1 MSDPNGAGD
10 GAGDAASVFDA
21 KLEEEQCRA
30 GSIVLFRRARTQV
43 KFSSSSDESEAA
55 EVFPRE
61 TCKKLRAQVRAL
73 STENCQLRRSVEQL
87 RHHASAPATAAP
99 TRGSKRAEPPR
110 LASEVAAAQVS
121 ELSRRLRDM
130 CAELEAT
137 RNRQR
142 AAEDKVS
149 SLTAEVE
156 RLRCAPPP
164 PTPAAAAEG
173 EGAASPEEQVRQLAE
188 RLSATNA
195 KLCDSRSQ
203 CAQLRRDLQ
212 LAQRAL
218 ANEVL
223 DECVW
228 QVGEAVAVSQ
238 LGSFRGRA
246 QQILQL
252 QRRVAELQDRLSQQ
266 QQQQPGQAASSSGD
280 HGVSPA
286 QSQLL
291 QQMEKERR
299 AAHEQ
304 TVTSLRETQ
313 LQLEDSRRRLEGQRA
328 RTKVLEAE
336 LRDLKQKMTVLLEKG
351 EHDNQLVAALTAQLR
366 SAEEAA
372 EDKRALLSVEAE
384 RMRERG
390 RQLED
395 DLAALR
401 AQLATQTAQLA
412 QKDRL
417 VEQLQLRLDQLDQP
431 KMASSKSLTDDE
443 LERVV
448 NDPAFLK
455 YDEEST
461 ADTDEFVLS
470 DHDSTSKVTSESS
483 CEESD
488 EQAVEGSVCGS
499 PRSAPSECGSGSYAP
514 ALQAAEAERRR
525 LLELVAVLHTRMDE
539 REQAA
544 AQADA
549 RWRQERARAAQLQ
562 TKLELLQEEV
572 ALLRTRVDVLR
583 REKEDDRAKYLSLLQ
598 RSWDQEQ
605 RSEVA
610 PSSSYSHSP
619 GPQRRS
625 SVQQQSVSGSVLQQ
639 PVSSSSSSSGS
650 SSVSSSRGS
659 RRSSVPRRARSQAPP
674 PR

>member
-55 EVFPRE
+55 EVFPRD

-87 RHHASAPATAAP
+87 RQHASAPATAAP

-164 PTPAAAAEG
+164 PTPVAAAEG

-218 ANEVL
+218 ANEV
-223 DECVW
+223 
-228 QVGEAVAVSQ
+228 GEAVAVSQ

-252 QRRVAELQDRLSQQ
+252 QRRVAELQDRLS
-266 QQQQPGQAASSSGD
+266 QQQPGQAASSSGD

-304 TVTSLRETQ
+304 TVASLRETQ

-417 VEQLQLRLDQLDQP
+417 VEQLQLRLDQLEQP

-443 LERVV
+443 LERIV
-448 NDPAFLK
+448 NYPAFLK
-455 YDEEST
+455 YDEDST
-461 ADTDEFVLS
+461 ADKDVFVLS
-470 DHDSTSKVTSESS
+470 DHDSTSEVTSESS

-488 EQAVEGSVCGS
+488 EEACIMPSADKYFFGKKECYKLSKEAPPTTLKLESMVALTETRVRVRGGRVEGSVCGS

-598 RSWDQEQ
+598 RSWDQVPFFL
-605 RSEVA
+605 S
-610 PSSSYSHSP
+610 PS
-619 GPQRRS
+619 
-625 SVQQQSVSGSVLQQ
+625 
-639 PVSSSSSSSGS
+639 
-650 SSVSSSRGS
+650 
-659 RRSSVPRRARSQAPP
+659 A
-674 PR
+674 

>member
-87 RHHASAPATAAP
+87 RQHASAPATAAP

-156 RLRCAPPP
+156 RLRCAPAP

-173 EGAASPEEQVRQLAE
+173 EGAPSPEEQVRQLAE

-203 CAQLRRDLQ
+203 CAQLRRELQ

-218 ANEVL
+218 ANE
-223 DECVW
+223 
-228 QVGEAVAVSQ
+228 VGEAVAVSQ

-252 QRRVAELQDRLSQQ
+252 QRRVAELQDRLSQ

-304 TVTSLRETQ
+304 TVASLRETQ

-372 EDKRALLSVEAE
+372 EDKRALLTVEAE

-401 AQLATQTAQLA
+401 AQLTTQTAQLA
-412 QKDRL
+412 QRDRL
-417 VEQLQLRLDQLDQP
+417 VEQLQLRLDQLEQP
-431 KMASSKSLTDDE
+431 K
-443 LERVV
+443 
-448 NDPAFLK
+448 
-455 YDEEST
+455 
-461 ADTDEFVLS
+461 
-470 DHDSTSKVTSESS
+470 
-483 CEESD
+483 
-488 EQAVEGSVCGS
+488 VEGSVCGS
-499 PRSAPSECGSGSYAP
+499 PRSAPSECGWGSYAP

-539 REQAA
+539 RDQAA

-598 RSWDQEQ
+598 RSWDQ
-605 RSEVA
+605 V
-610 PSSSYSHSP
+610 PFF
-619 GPQRRS
+619 
-625 SVQQQSVSGSVLQQ
+625 L
-639 PVSSSSSSSGS
+639 S
-650 SSVSSSRGS
+650 SSV
-659 RRSSVPRRARSQAPP
+659 
-674 PR
+674 

>member
-87 RHHASAPATAAP
+87 RQHASAPATVAP

-218 ANEVL
+218 ANEV
-223 DECVW
+223 
-228 QVGEAVAVSQ
+228 GEAVAVSQ

-252 QRRVAELQDRLSQQ
+252 QRRVAELQDRLS

-304 TVTSLRETQ
+304 TVASLRETQ

-401 AQLATQTAQLA
+401 AQLTTQTAQLA

-417 VEQLQLRLDQLDQP
+417 VEQLQLRLDQLEQP
-431 KMASSKSLTDDE
+431 K
-443 LERVV
+443 
-448 NDPAFLK
+448 
-455 YDEEST
+455 
-461 ADTDEFVLS
+461 
-470 DHDSTSKVTSESS
+470 
-483 CEESD
+483 
-488 EQAVEGSVCGS
+488 VEGSVCGS

-598 RSWDQEQ
+598 RSWDQ
-605 RSEVA
+605 V
-610 PSSSYSHSP
+610 PFF
-619 GPQRRS
+619 
-625 SVQQQSVSGSVLQQ
+625 L
-639 PVSSSSSSSGS
+639 S
-650 SSVSSSRGS
+650 SSV
-659 RRSSVPRRARSQAPP
+659 
-674 PR
+674 

>member
-87 RHHASAPATAAP
+87 RQHASAPATVAP

-110 LASEVAAAQVS
+110 LASEVAAAQLS

-218 ANEVL
+218 ANEV
-223 DECVW
+223 
-228 QVGEAVAVSQ
+228 GEAVAVSQ

-266 QQQQPGQAASSSGD
+266 QQPGQAASSSGD

-291 QQMEKERR
+291 QQMERERR

-304 TVTSLRETQ
+304 TVASLRETQ

-372 EDKRALLSVEAE
+372 EDKRALLTVEAE

-401 AQLATQTAQLA
+401 AQLTTQTAQLA
-412 QKDRL
+412 QRDRL
-417 VEQLQLRLDQLDQP
+417 VEQLQLRLDQLEQP
-431 KMASSKSLTDDE
+431 K
-443 LERVV
+443 
-448 NDPAFLK
+448 
-455 YDEEST
+455 
-461 ADTDEFVLS
+461 
-470 DHDSTSKVTSESS
+470 
-483 CEESD
+483 
-488 EQAVEGSVCGS
+488 VEGSVCGS

-598 RSWDQEQ
+598 RSWDQVKQ
-605 RSEVA
+605 HVW
-610 PSSSYSHSP
+610 HH
-619 GPQRRS
+619 
-625 SVQQQSVSGSVLQQ
+625 Q
-639 PVSSSSSSSGS
+639 PVPTEGAQSIGLECAGRWTQVVLYDSTGEKEAIIISPLSSAG
-650 SSVSSSRGS
+650 
-659 RRSSVPRRARSQAPP
+659 RSQCGGDGAGYTNDDS
-674 PR
+674 